1 MAKFQACP
9 KCNRRGLHYAD
20 HPHAQGWKDYGRV
33 VCRFCGARFRVKER
47 DAELHVHPAEAGGGC
62 TCPRSDTGSILY
74 WSQDCSIH
82 RLPRLGG

>member
-33 VCRFCGARFRVKER
+33 VCRFCGARFSVKES
-47 DAELHVHPAEAGGGC
+47 APNTACSLLVEGVGNLPAEK
-62 TCPRSDTGSILY
+62 SYSVGSAPAV
-74 WSQDCSIH
+74 S
-82 RLPRLGG
+82 G